1 MSCNK
6 YNIIWVERG
15 IILSIIDYI
24 TQNYKKIQNK
34 NIIIENIR
42 YQTFIKILFPD
53 LIFKPINHKSKNNFY
68 FNIRK
73 IIKKQDVI
81 IDYLNNHNTI
91 NGKNID
97 LIPYYDY
104 NDILVRFEVNK
115 NKIPSNEIISSFK
128 QFHHSNR
135 CNYNNTGFI
144 WDLIKEKQI
153 INNLSRNNL
162 SKFNKIF
169 SLLNNYFFINLQ
181 NNTKIIPQFFPII
194 KYVYKN
200 KSNNTTQNTTQ
211 NTKITNEKYISQKNF
226 NEFLKI
232 ITKKINDINDSI

>member
-42 YQTFIKILFPD
+42 YQTFIKILFPE

-115 NKIPSNEIISSFK
+115 NKIDTSEFISTFYS
-128 QFHHSNR
+128 FHHQQR
-135 CNYNNTGFI
+135 CNFNNKNYI
-144 WDLIKEKQI
+144 WDLYREKQI
-153 INNLSRNNL
+153 IINYIKKIY
-162 SKFNKIF
+162 SKKKFDDIFNF
-169 SLLNNYFFINLQ
+169 LNKFFQKNIIRED
-181 NNTKIIPQFFPII
+181 NTKLIPIPLPII
-194 KYVYKN
+194 KYISKDTDKENTSKVN
-200 KSNNTTQNTTQ
+200 STDLNNFI
-211 NTKITNEKYISQKNF
+211 KVITN
-226 NEFLKI
+226 KI
-232 ITKKINDINDSI
+232 KLINDIIE